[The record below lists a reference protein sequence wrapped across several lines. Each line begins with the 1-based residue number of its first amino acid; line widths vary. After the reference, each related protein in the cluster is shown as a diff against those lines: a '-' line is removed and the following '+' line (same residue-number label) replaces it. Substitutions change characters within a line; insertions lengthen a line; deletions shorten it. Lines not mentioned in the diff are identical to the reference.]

1 MAIVKN
7 NKKGSNS
14 GTNQLENIKAISD
27 MEIDSLSPPA
37 PDPDLMVSHQ
47 IQNQVNAA
55 PPSNIEVVLNEQ
67 ALEELIEKEEDNLA
81 KNENSQMKSI
91 DEIKTNLNSLNSF
104 FQNNNNNLYNDN
116 FYSNLKMQI
125 SK

>member
-14 GTNQLENIKAISD
+14 GANQIENIKAISD
-27 MEIDSLSPPA
+27 MEIDSLSPPP
-37 PDPDLMVSHQ
+37 PDSMESHQ

-55 PPSNIEVVLNEQ
+55 PPTNIEVVLNEQ

>member
-14 GTNQLENIKAISD
+14 GTNQIENIKEISD

-37 PDPDLMVSHQ
+37 PDPMVSHQ

>member
-14 GTNQLENIKAISD
+14 STNQLKNIKEISD
-27 MEIDSLSPPA
+27 MEIDSLNPPP
-37 PDPDLMVSHQ
+37 PDSMVSHQ

-55 PPSNIEVVLNEQ
+55 PPTNIEVVLNEQ

-104 FQNNNNNLYNDN
+104 F
-116 FYSNLKMQI
+116 
-125 SK
+125 

>member
-14 GTNQLENIKAISD
+14 GTNQIENIKEISD
-27 MEIDSLSPPA
+27 MEIDSLNPPA
-37 PDPDLMVSHQ
+37 PDLSHQ

>member
-1 MAIVKN
+1 M
-7 NKKGSNS
+7 
-14 GTNQLENIKAISD
+14 
-27 MEIDSLSPPA
+27 
-37 PDPDLMVSHQ
+37 
-47 IQNQVNAA
+47 NAA

-67 ALEELIEKEEDNLA
+67 ALEELIEKEEENLA